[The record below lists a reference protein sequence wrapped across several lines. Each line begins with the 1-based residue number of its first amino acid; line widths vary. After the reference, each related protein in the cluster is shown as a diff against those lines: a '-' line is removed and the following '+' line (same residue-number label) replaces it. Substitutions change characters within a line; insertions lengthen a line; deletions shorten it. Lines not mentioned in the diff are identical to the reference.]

1 MTNKTKQKL
10 KKMNFLGQRRIDPT
24 KVKHE
29 KLIENSYE
37 NIYTDSRRSLRS
49 QYS

>member
-1 MTNKTKQKL
+1 MPKKTKKKI
-10 KKMNFLGQRRIDPT
+10 KKMKFLGKRGIDPT

-29 KLIENSYE
+29 KLIKKSYE